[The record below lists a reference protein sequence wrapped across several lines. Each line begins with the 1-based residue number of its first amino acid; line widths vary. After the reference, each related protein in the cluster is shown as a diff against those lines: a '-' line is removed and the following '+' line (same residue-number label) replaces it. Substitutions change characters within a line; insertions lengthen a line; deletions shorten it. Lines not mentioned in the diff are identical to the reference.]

1 MNKINI
7 YLVDD
12 HSLFREGLKLLLSKL
27 DFVEQ
32 IYEAKNGR
40 EILDNFEKNKAD
52 LVLLDI
58 EMPEINGIQA
68 ATRLLETYPNLK
80 IIALSMY
87 SDEQYYTPMIEVGV
101 KGFLLKNS
109 DFSDVKI
116 AISEVLEG
124 NNYFSPEIL
133 KGIVSG
139 LNTQKNEKK
148 NKELTKREVEV
159 LLQICKGLS
168 NNEIGDK
175 LFISK
180 RTVDK
185 HRENLLLKTNTKN
198 TAELVIYAIKNKIFT
213 VN

>member
-1 MNKINI
+1 MNKISI

-32 IYEAKNGR
+32 IFEANNGR
-40 EILDNFEKNKAD
+40 EILENFEKNKAD

-58 EMPEINGIQA
+58 EMPEINGIEA
-68 ATRLLETYPNLK
+68 ATRLLKNYPDLK

-109 DFSDVKI
+109 DFSDVKM
-116 AISEVLEG
+116 AITEVLDG

-133 KGIVSG
+133 TGIVSG
-139 LNTQKNEKK
+139 LYAQKSGKRNE
-148 NKELTKREVEV
+148 ELTKREVEV

-185 HRENLLLKTNTKN
+185 HRENLLLKTNAKN
-198 TAELVIYAIKNKIFT
+198 TAELVVYAIKNRIFT
-213 VN
+213 VD